1 MKIYTKTFIESRYE
15 KREKG
20 AAPNDWSHVSHT
32 ESVDTQVKN
41 WVDATGSSIIS
52 VSPPGIEHVWADKEM
67 TLKCILVGS
76 TVCYVEAGSNS
87 S

>member
-1 MKIYTKTFIESRYE
+1 MKVKIRTFIESRYE

-20 AAPNDWSHVSHT
+20 AAPDDWVHVSHT
-32 ESVDTQVKN
+32 ESVDSQAN
-41 WVDATGSSIIS
+41 AWVEATGNNIIS

-67 TLKCILVGS
+67 TLKCILVGM
-76 TVCYVEAGSNS
+76 TVCYVEAGENS